1 MQDMMCHAKFF
12 GNKQFK
18 ISNIFF
24 SLSIYINQRWTRLNE
39 VINEFDTKDVLKFEK
54 SIKEILSIYLINSAY
69 EQGLIEKKIKDYI
82 IHKI

>member
-1 MQDMMCHAKFF
+1 M
-12 GNKQFK
+12 
-18 ISNIFF
+18 
-24 SLSIYINQRWTRLNE
+24 NE